1 MPQIPPITDL
11 LATTKISGIC
21 HAKRDPGFT
30 TENTYSDSVVVSPEN
45 HEDMSSIAAI
55 DTAIGKAESEYA
67 RTHESHNAR
76 TALISL
82 RGKHL
87 G

>member
-1 MPQIPPITDL
+1 MPQIPPITDP

-21 HAKRDPGFT
+21 YAKREPGFT
-30 TENTYSDSVVVSPEN
+30 AENAYSDSVVMSLEN

-55 DTAIGKAESEYA
+55 DAAIGKAESEYA
-67 RTHESHNAR
+67 KTHESHNAR

-82 RGKHL
+82 RGKHW